1 MCGVN
6 LILNFPDSGEKAIQK
21 MMEATLHRGPDHSSW
36 IEVTPAIYLAG
47 NRLKTYDLGETGNQ
61 PLLTEDGKS
70 LLVWNG
76 ALYNYQE
83 LKNALLDKGIL
94 FKSESDAEVL
104 IHWLRIYGLDGV
116 QQLQG
121 MFAFVFV
128 DRENERIII
137 GRDPYGKKPLY
148 YFHQDRQWLFSSEA
162 RAIIQSGL
170 IEKKMDES
178 QYLPYFYSRH
188 SFPDKSFFK
197 GIMQVLPGQVMV
209 LDFLGHQH
217 SSLKLA
223 VKQEQIP
230 MPHLAEFREKLGDAV
245 VKHFHADVPVG
256 IFLSGGADSSLL
268 LHTWYRETGI
278 PLHTFTVAFDPE
290 YQQKYNDPKYE
301 SKL

>member
-21 MMEATLHRGPDHSSW
+21 MM
-36 IEVTPAIYLAG
+36 EVTPAIYLAG

-83 LKNALLDKGIL
+83 LKNALLDKGIF

-148 YFHQDRQWLFSSEA
+148 YFHQDHQWLFSSEA
-162 RAIIQSGL
+162 RAITQSGL
-170 IEKKMDES
+170 IEKKWMN
-178 QYLPYFYSRH
+178 LNTCLIFIPGIASR
-188 SFPDKSFFK
+188 
-197 GIMQVLPGQVMV
+197 INL
-209 LDFLGHQH
+209 FLG
-217 SSLKLA
+217 
-223 VKQEQIP
+223 
-230 MPHLAEFREKLGDAV
+230 G
-245 VKHFHADVPVG
+245 
-256 IFLSGGADSSLL
+256 
-268 LHTWYRETGI
+268 
-278 PLHTFTVAFDPE
+278 
-290 YQQKYNDPKYE
+290 
-301 SKL
+301 